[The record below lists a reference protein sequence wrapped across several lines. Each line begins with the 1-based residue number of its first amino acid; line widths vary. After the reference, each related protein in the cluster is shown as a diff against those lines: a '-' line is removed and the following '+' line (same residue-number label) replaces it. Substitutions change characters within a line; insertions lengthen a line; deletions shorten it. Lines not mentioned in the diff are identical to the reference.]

1 MLTVTGLGGALVPDD
16 TFKLF
21 DAASYVP
28 SSFATLNLPVGT
40 TWDTSKVA
48 VDGTI
53 KVVSVSRPQVSGV
66 TATSG
71 SFRLTLSGPAGNSYS
86 VWASTNAAATPV
98 PSTWT
103 PVVTNGVFDAA
114 GAASFTDTSAT
125 NYPRRFYLIS
135 VP

>member
-1 MLTVTGLGGALVPDD
+1 MLTVTGLGGALVPGD

-40 TWDTSKVA
+40 TWDTSKLA

-53 KVVSVSRPQVSGV
+53 KVVSVSRPQVSGT

-71 SFRLTLSGPAGNSYS
+71 SLRLTLSGPAGNNYS

-103 PVVTNGVFDAA
+103 PSSDQRGV
-114 GAASFTDTSAT
+114 
-125 NYPRRFYLIS
+125 
-135 VP
+135 